1 MPSLTKRE
9 MTRLI
14 TRLESIYQKLDGK
27 NSVAVNKSDDEFINC
42 QIHLTEQIVS
52 VRNKI
57 QLKMKL
63 TNKPGALIELR
74 KIKNNLQKEMSE
86 IDDSIDKIKIVLHSI
101 LESPKVI
108 QKIKDEKKNILEKFE
123 ELVKQL
129 RVAASSDS
137 DISLDYSARNQ
148 TVKLSD
154 LKANY
159 KQLGQDDP
167 QRNIFGPDEI
177 GDEKALAQWGLEDQ
191 KLDERLGDV
200 VILLDEIRV
209 MNDNLGREIEIRDG
223 VVTEANQDV
232 EKTNKELERQNKSLA
247 DVLRKYRSPGKLCLD
262 ICLGILL
269 LGLIAV
275 VIMMS
280 VNGK

>member
-1 MPSLTKRE
+1 

-27 NSVAVNKSDDEFINC
+27 NSVAVKKSDDEFINC
-42 QIHLTEQIVS
+42 QNHLTEQIVS

-63 TNKPGALIELR
+63 INKPGALIELR
-74 KIKNNLQKEMSE
+74 KIKNSLQKEMSE
-86 IDDSIDKIKIVLHSI
+86 IDDSIDKMKIVLHGI

-129 RVAASSDS
+129 RVAANSDS
-137 DISLDYSARNQ
+137 DISVDYSARNQ

-167 QRNIFGPDEI
+167 QRNIFGPEET
-177 GDEKALAQWGLEDQ
+177 GDEKALTQWGLEDQ

-232 EKTNKELERQNKSLA
+232 EKTNRELESQNKSLA

-275 VIMMS
+275 VIMMC